1 MCIRDRPEVDPYEWK
16 EGYYYP
22 TVEQMA
28 QYIANLEALRRVIAV
43 LPTTPDKPD
52 SMELLDHIKANN
64 IEKILVDINKLL
76 KNMPS
81 AWFYSG
87 EVECGEV

>member
-1 MCIRDRPEVDPYEWK
+1 M
-16 EGYYYP
+16 
-22 TVEQMA
+22 
-28 QYIANLEALRRVIAV
+28 IAV

-81 AWFYSG
+81 AWVYSG

>member
-1 MCIRDRPEVDPYEWK
+1 
-16 EGYYYP
+16 
-22 TVEQMA
+22 MA

-81 AWFYSG
+81 AWVYSG